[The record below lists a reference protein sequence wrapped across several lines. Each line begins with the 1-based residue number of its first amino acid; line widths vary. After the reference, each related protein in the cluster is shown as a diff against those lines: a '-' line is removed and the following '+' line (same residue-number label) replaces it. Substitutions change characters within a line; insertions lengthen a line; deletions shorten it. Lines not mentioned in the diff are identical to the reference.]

1 MRGAWGNA
9 DPRSAGTQ
17 RVSMGLVP
25 VCGSWL
31 TVVPD
36 PRARHA
42 VNWEM
47 QLFMVQDRHP
57 LQGSRQPRPL
67 VDSNTADVG
76 MQTLSLSTQ

>member
-1 MRGAWGNA
+1 
-9 DPRSAGTQ
+9 
-17 RVSMGLVP
+17 MGLVP

-57 LQGSRQPRPL
+57 LQGSRQPQPTRGFQHSRRGNA
-67 VDSNTADVG
+67 DSVAVHSVKDL
-76 MQTLSLSTQ
+76 QKSCSSLLCGR